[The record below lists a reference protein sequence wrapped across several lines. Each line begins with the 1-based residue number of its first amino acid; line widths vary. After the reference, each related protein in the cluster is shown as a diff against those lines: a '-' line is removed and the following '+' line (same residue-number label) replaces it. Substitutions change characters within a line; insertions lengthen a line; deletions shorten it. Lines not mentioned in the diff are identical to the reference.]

1 MNIYDISPMT
11 FDDLLCH
18 FRSVPAAAAAL
29 SAALGRAVPRQ
40 TIHRWRVAGSIPLD
54 QQIEFEKLT
63 AGALRA
69 DLSPETRALLGRGAA
84 ANAIAQIPHTEPA
97 DVS

>member
-1 MNIYDISPMT
+1 MNIYDVSPMT
-11 FDDLLCH
+11 FDDLLSH
-18 FRSVPAAAAAL
+18 FQSVPAAAAAL

-63 AGALRA
+63 DGALRA
-69 DLSPETRALLGRGAA
+69 DLSPETRALLGKGASAA
-84 ANAIAQIPHTEPA
+84 ASAEVV